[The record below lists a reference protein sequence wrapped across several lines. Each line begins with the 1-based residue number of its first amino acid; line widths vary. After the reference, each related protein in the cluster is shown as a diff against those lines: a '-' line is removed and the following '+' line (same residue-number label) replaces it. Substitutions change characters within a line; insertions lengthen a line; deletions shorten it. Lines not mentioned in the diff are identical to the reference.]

1 MFAVGQWVLVNYE
14 TSKQRQVHYVA
25 KIICENDESDPD
37 YIARWH
43 VQLLRK
49 SAKVAG
55 TLFKPNIDEDFD
67 DMGDADIVRILPD
80 ATVRRGRYSF
90 GNIKFPEYNL
100 Q

>member
-14 TSKQRQVHYVA
+14 TSKHRQVHYVA
-25 KIICENDESDPD
+25 KVIGANDESDPD
-37 YIARWH
+37 DIARWH

-49 SAKVAG
+49 SAKVAS
-55 TLFKPNIDEDFD
+55 TFYKPNIEEFD

-80 ATVRRGRYSF
+80 ATVRRGRYPF
-90 GNIKFPEYNL
+90 GNTKFPEYNL